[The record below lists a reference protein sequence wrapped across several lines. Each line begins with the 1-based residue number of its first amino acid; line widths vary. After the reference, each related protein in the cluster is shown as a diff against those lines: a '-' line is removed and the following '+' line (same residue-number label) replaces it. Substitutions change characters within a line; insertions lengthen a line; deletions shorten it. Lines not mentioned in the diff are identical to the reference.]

1 MVGPSRAKVRRWSPT
16 PEQAEYLRATE
27 ATNRFL
33 QNISDDL
40 RQQYEGQWI
49 AAKNCE
55 IIDSAP
61 TRAELSAK
69 LGGRHDPTILLL
81 RLEKGVTIRCRRP
94 S

>member
-1 MVGPSRAKVRRWSPT
+1 MVGSTRVKVRRWSPT

-40 RQQYEGQWI
+40 RRQYEGQWI
-49 AAKNCE
+49 AAKDCQ

-69 LGGRHDPTILLL
+69 LGEAHDPTILLL
-81 RLEKGVTIRCRRP
+81 RLEKGVTIRWRSP
-94 S
+94 L